1 MAAVASNA
9 LPLTFGV
16 RKGDTKERMKDRNET
31 NRERQ
36 NQFVIADTKVQ
47 KQIEYLIEKI
57 PTRRQN
63 NDMLR
68 QVPTYL

>member
-16 RKGDTKERMKDRNET
+16 RKGDTKERMKDKNET

-63 NDMLR
+63 NNMLR
-68 QVPTYL
+68 QAPTYL

>member
-16 RKGDTKERMKDRNET
+16 RKGDTKERMKDKNET

-47 KQIEYLIEKI
+47 NLIEYLIEKI

>member
-47 KQIEYLIEKI
+47 NLIEYLIEKI

>member
-16 RKGDTKERMKDRNET
+16 RKGDTKERMKDKHET

-47 KQIEYLIEKI
+47 NLIEYLIEKI

>member
-16 RKGDTKERMKDRNET
+16 RKGDTKERMKDKNET
-31 NRERQ
+31 NREK
-36 NQFVIADTKVQ
+36 QFVIADTKVQ
-47 KQIEYLIEKI
+47 NLIEYLIEKI

>member
-16 RKGDTKERMKDRNET
+16 RKGDTKERMKDNNET

-47 KQIEYLIEKI
+47 NLIEYLIEKI

>member
-16 RKGDTKERMKDRNET
+16 RKGDTKERMKDKNET

-36 NQFVIADTKVQ
+36 NQFVIADTEVQ
-47 KQIEYLIEKI
+47 KQIEY
-57 PTRRQN
+57 
-63 NDMLR
+63 
-68 QVPTYL
+68 

>member
-16 RKGDTKERMKDRNET
+16 RKVDTKERMKDKNET

-47 KQIEYLIEKI
+47 NLIEYLIEKI

>member
-16 RKGDTKERMKDRNET
+16 RKGDTKERMKDKNET

-63 NDMLR
+63 NNMLR

>member
-63 NDMLR
+63 NNMLS
-68 QVPTYL
+68 QAPTYL